1 MPDIE
6 LSTTYTSVQRHDILA
21 KSLAYPVALAYW
33 LFFFFFF
40 YLKDTGKLRI
50 GKLISYSIS
59 SLFLHCH
66 IISLKAIQR
75 YSEQRL
81 IDTLKCIIV

>member
-6 LSTTYTSVQRHDILA
+6 LPTMYTSVQRHNILA
-21 KSLAYPVALAYW
+21 KLLAYPVVLACW
-33 LFFFFFF
+33 LFFF
-40 YLKDTGKLRI
+40 YLTNTGKLRI

-66 IISLKAIQR
+66 IVSLKAIQR
-75 YSEQRL
+75 YSEQSL
-81 IDTLKCIIV
+81 IDILKCIIV